1 MSKRLCKRCGATK
14 LMRSFSGDADIC
26 RRCVNARPDP
36 TAEEIAA
43 RCAAVQ
49 DEWNESTERR
59 RRVGDEHE
67 PYEIQTYKLAITDRF
82 RM

>member
-1 MSKRLCKRCGATK
+1 MSKRLCKRCGA
-14 LMRSFSGDADIC
+14 DAELLRRRIC